1 MKAQEL
7 KDDLGVS
14 TAQLARFCGVHWMTM
29 QKWLTG
35 ERPPSAAVLRLFG
48 LIAWLHAHGQLEQAM
63 RDLDDARQS
72 DRSTLSLQD
81 R

>member
-1 MKAQEL
+1 MNAQEL
-7 KDDLGVS
+7 KDNLGVS

-48 LIAWLHAHGQLEQAM
+48 LIAWLHAHSNLEQAM
-63 RDLDDARQS
+63 RDLGDARRPERTTRPLH
-72 DRSTLSLQD
+72 D
-81 R
+81 